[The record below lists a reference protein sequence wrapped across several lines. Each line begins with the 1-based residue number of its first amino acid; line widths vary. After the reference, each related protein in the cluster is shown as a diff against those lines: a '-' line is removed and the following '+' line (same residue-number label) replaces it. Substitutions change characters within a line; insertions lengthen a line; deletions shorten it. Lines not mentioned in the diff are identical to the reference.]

1 MQIDNIVLTQNC
13 TGSNWGIACHSNNA
27 NGCCFDSCELLLLHL
42 VIYTSP
48 KFCEKLRN
56 YTCSATCSCKYKQT
70 LRNLEEWWGCHYHS
84 TYLFKMKI
92 RWNQCLESY
101 VSSLHPNLD
110 KTSASFEASRQPL
123 IGFLQLVCSLLA
135 FSESELLVYT
145 SYTSYIYIIYFIYIY
160 ISYISY
166 IYISYISYIYYITY
180 IIHEIS
186 WILCEMWIYCLR
198 KETGYYETL
207 TKSSS
212 CHCRYHSI
220 PAFPL

>member
-1 MQIDNIVLTQNC
+1 MQIDNIVHTQNC

-145 SYTSYIYIIYFIYIY
+145 SYTSYI
-160 ISYISY
+160 SYISY
-166 IYISYISYIYYITY
+166 IYIYVFLQC
-180 IIHEIS
+180 HEWHSVPFTWFIRTFLMS
-186 WILCEMWIYCLR
+186 AMTAGTLCSGEGKRSPFSCCRIRATVL
-198 KETGYYETL
+198 TL
-207 TKSSS
+207 VAELGRIGT
-212 CHCRYHSI
+212 
-220 PAFPL
+220 